1 MDKDIGY
8 RIMSS
13 HRIKRDFALTIDPTC
28 YRTDSLSPQIPN
40 CREKPLTLLLIE
52 SGSVLMKT
60 NLFAALMS
68 NTVIYAILNI
78 Y

>member
-40 CREKPLTLLLIE
+40 CREKPLTLLLYTTTL
-52 SGSVLMKT
+52 SNS
-60 NLFAALMS
+60 LFC
-68 NTVIYAILNI
+68 IIL
-78 Y
+78 